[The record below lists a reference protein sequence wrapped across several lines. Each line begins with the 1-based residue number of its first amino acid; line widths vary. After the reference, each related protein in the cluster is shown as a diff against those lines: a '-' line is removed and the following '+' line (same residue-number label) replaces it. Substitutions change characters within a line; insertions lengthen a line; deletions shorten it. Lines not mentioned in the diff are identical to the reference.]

1 MTLDLVDGRSVHQ
14 EVMEKDDIA
23 GAACDLDRLVRI
35 EVAYRLLERALPAIG
50 WR

>member
-35 EVAYRLLERALPAIG
+35 DRLLERALPAIG